1 MKIAIGFSV
10 VSGREGMYYGE
21 WKKTKPNSKPHGR
34 GLLVCEDKV
43 ILGYL
48 EEGSWAPDSPQ
59 IIVYKKENLFQVF
72 SLKRVRPNSILQ
84 EEYGFLY
91 GQEGLAASGY
101 FRDGILVHSQPVE
114 NQASG
119 FMGMSGKYSVLREQ
133 GFKQMNKYFGEH
145 DHRNEPRGKGI
156 SVHSNGQIVI

>member
-10 VSGREGMYYGE
+10 VSGREGIYYGE
-21 WKKTKPNSKPHGR
+21 WKKTKPSSKPHGR

-59 IIVYKKENLFQVF
+59 IIISKKENLFQVF
-72 SLKRVRPNSILQ
+72 SLNSVRPNSTLQ

-91 GQEGLAASGY
+91 GQEGLVASGY
-101 FRDGILVHSQPVE
+101 FSDGILVHSQPIE

-119 FMGMSGKYSVLREQ
+119 FMGIRGKYSVLSGG
-133 GFKQMNKYFGEH
+133 GFN
-145 DHRNEPRGKGI
+145 
-156 SVHSNGQIVI
+156 